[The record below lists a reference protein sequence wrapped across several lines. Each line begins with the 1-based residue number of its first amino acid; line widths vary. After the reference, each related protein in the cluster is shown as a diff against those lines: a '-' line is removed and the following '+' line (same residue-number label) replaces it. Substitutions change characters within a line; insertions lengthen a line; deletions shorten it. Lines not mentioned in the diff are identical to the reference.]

1 MKILFLLTSPFSLLT
16 RPRPRRPTPQFFST
30 SSSTTTSFLSTMA
43 NGSVESDSNNPNEA
57 ADSLQPPHPEPPL
70 YQSPRLKGYIA
81 LLSSA
86 VYNYISAK
94 DQTLSLED
102 QPVDWCLAQYD
113 LGMLLEDPRPDM
125 SRLRYAMAA
134 AVITIMITCVVI
146 FIHLISITGLGNK
159 LWSK

>member
-1 MKILFLLTSPFSLLT
+1 
-16 RPRPRRPTPQFFST
+16 
-30 SSSTTTSFLSTMA
+30 MA
-43 NGSVESDSNNPNEA
+43 NGSVESDSNNPNDA

-113 LGMLLEDPRPDM
+113 LGVLLEDPRPDM
-125 SRLRYAMAA
+125 SRVRYAMAA

-159 LWSK
+159 LWSKVSLVPIMMTR